1 MRADKRRT
9 LSRIAAALFI
19 MLHIMVYSSFL
30 VLGADDALYVNSETG
45 YGVYIYDD
53 EDLLTDEEED
63 ELLQNMIPLTT
74 YGGAAFVSTSSQ
86 DAEATVRSESHS
98 IFNNASSTLFLI
110 DMGARE
116 IKLANTGDVHKA
128 VTDNYMNIITDNAYT
143 YASGGDYLACAQSVF
158 DQEYSVLEGHRI
170 AQPMRYLTN
179 ILTAIVAGLLINFIF
194 VWVRKG
200 KVTISDSELIAAAAG
215 AAIGTAISKH
225 RVSSR
230 KTRIVSSSGSSG
242 GGGGFSGGG
251 GGGGFSGG
259 TGGHKF

>member
-1 MRADKRRT
+1 MRADKRKT

-53 EDLLTDEEED
+53 EDLLTDEEEE

-86 DAEATVRSESHS
+86 DAEAAVRSESHN

-116 IKLANTGDVHKA
+116 IKLLNGWRSSWPADRCVSR
-128 VTDNYMNIITDNAYT
+128 ICRE
-143 YASGGDYLACAQSVF
+143 ASGPLPRSAGPAD
-158 DQEYSVLEGHRI
+158 
-170 AQPMRYLTN
+170 LTP
-179 ILTAIVAGLLINFIF
+179 
-194 VWVRKG
+194 
-200 KVTISDSELIAAAAG
+200 
-215 AAIGTAISKH
+215 
-225 RVSSR
+225 VSALMTTGR
-230 KTRIVSSSGSSG
+230 WSSGNPGISPRP
-242 GGGGFSGGG
+242 
-251 GGGGFSGG
+251 
-259 TGGHKF
+259 KARK